1 MFLEELVLDGF
12 KSYAT
17 RTVVSGWDPE
27 FNAIT
32 GLNGSGKSNIL
43 DAICFVLGISTL
55 AHVRAANLQ
64 DLVYK
69 RGQAGVNRASVTVI
83 FNNLNKDTS
92 PPGYHEHDKITITR
106 QIIIGGRNKYLVNGI
121 NKNQQ
126 DVANLFQSVQLNVN
140 NPHFLIMQGKITK
153 VLNMRPPEILA
164 MIEEAA
170 GTRMFEEHKE
180 KAIKTMDKKDARLND
195 ISNLLETEISPKL
208 EKLRNEKRILL
219 EYQKIDVEL
228 GQLQRFIVAYDYMHA
243 KEKAIELSNHIEV
256 MGDRIKHLETMNS
269 YLTEDVAELNE
280 KIRDSIEEKQKNSSS
295 SSELDN
301 FLKELT
307 NNLVKITTQHNLK
320 LETIQDEKSNKQ
332 ALVDSLKETEAN
344 VIASQEKEQQLSA
357 QYASTLEKNEQYVV
371 NTRKLEELLQTLTT
385 GLSSTNGSDSGYMD
399 QLRSEKQK
407 VSASASEAQQANI
420 KIAHITK
427 ELQEAV
433 PKLKS
438 AEKQNSGLE
447 NDLRASDG
455 VIKMLQEQIS
465 TIEWNPEEEGG
476 LLAARQNEQNNLGI
490 IDESIHDLES
500 AGFARHFSYSNPTPN
515 FDRSTVKGFVADL
528 INISEGNLGA
538 STALEVCAGGK
549 LYNVIVESEIVGSQ
563 LIQKGK
569 LKSRVTIL
577 PLNKISAFK
586 IQAERIR
593 NASNL
598 APGKVEL
605 ALRLVGFD
613 EELINVM
620 DYIFGSTL
628 ICKDPETAKLVTF
641 NKGVGMRSVTY
652 DGDTYDPSGQLSG
665 GSRSS
670 SGGIL
675 LNMMQLKDLRHQRTQ
690 CCARIDKINADLNNV
705 LCTKDIFQGIQQ
717 KLDLKI
723 HERKSLQERLKNS
736 PSTQI
741 VLHTNQLKESLN
753 ELRGVVTACLA
764 RNTEAER
771 RIAEIN
777 TEMKEFSNNRE
788 SKLKSIQTEI
798 ADGKKQIAIAQPHVQ
813 SIQQNVNLA
822 KEETEQ
828 LRRDVVQLQQQI
840 VSLDEL
846 LKSLT
851 FECTK
856 LETDRIE
863 AEKIYQKEN
872 ARFLRE
878 QSAHATYEKKIKVLQ
893 DEKRKKVQSIE
904 DAKLELQTLVHDFS
918 KLESNRANTKQVASE
933 LEHLNVWI
941 QDKKELFGQSGTEFD
956 FEKHNIRECKKRL
969 SQLNEHHTKMQKTV
983 DPQVLEKF
991 DRVEKKEA
999 SLKQRLATVRKDK
1012 TKIQETIHTLD
1023 ELKRE
1028 KLIETWTKVNK
1039 DFGLIFGDLLPGN
1052 TCKLEAPEDQD
1063 ICDGLEVKVCLGGA
1077 WKQSLTELSGGQRSL
1092 IALSLI
1098 LSLLQFKPAPM
1109 YILDEVDSALDLSHT
1124 QNIGQLLKSRFK
1136 GSQFIV
1142 VSLKDGMFNNANVLF
1157 RTKFVDGVSK
1167 VDRICSKEIRKAP
1180 INATPGKSRTPLFLH
1195 TRRQSTLM
1203 DL

>member
-1 MFLEELVLDGF
+1 
-12 KSYAT
+12 
-17 RTVVSGWDPE
+17 
-27 FNAIT
+27 
-32 GLNGSGKSNIL
+32 
-43 DAICFVLGISTL
+43 
-55 AHVRAANLQ
+55 
-64 DLVYK
+64 
-69 RGQAGVNRASVTVI
+69 
-83 FNNLNKDTS
+83 
-92 PPGYHEHDKITITR
+92 
-106 QIIIGGRNKYLVNGI
+106 
-121 NKNQQ
+121 
-126 DVANLFQSVQLNVN
+126 
-140 NPHFLIMQGKITK
+140 
-153 VLNMRPPEILA
+153 
-164 MIEEAA
+164 
-170 GTRMFEEHKE
+170 
-180 KAIKTMDKKDARLND
+180 
-195 ISNLLETEISPKL
+195 
-208 EKLRNEKRILL
+208 
-219 EYQKIDVEL
+219 
-228 GQLQRFIVAYDYMHA
+228 MHA

-652 DGDTYDPSGQLSG
+652 DGDTYDPSGQLS
-665 GSRSS
+665 
-670 SGGIL
+670 
-675 LNMMQLKDLRHQRTQ
+675 
-690 CCARIDKINADLNNV
+690 
-705 LCTKDIFQGIQQ
+705 GIQQ

>member
-1 MFLEELVLDGF
+1 MVSSRCC
-12 KSYAT
+12 KSKSPQS
-17 RTVVSGWDPE
+17 SG
-27 FNAIT
+27 T
-32 GLNGSGKSNIL
+32 
-43 DAICFVLGISTL
+43 
-55 AHVRAANLQ
+55 
-64 DLVYK
+64 
-69 RGQAGVNRASVTVI
+69 
-83 FNNLNKDTS
+83 
-92 PPGYHEHDKITITR
+92 
-106 QIIIGGRNKYLVNGI
+106 
-121 NKNQQ
+121 
-126 DVANLFQSVQLNVN
+126 
-140 NPHFLIMQGKITK
+140 
-153 VLNMRPPEILA
+153 
-164 MIEEAA
+164 
-170 GTRMFEEHKE
+170 
-180 KAIKTMDKKDARLND
+180 
-195 ISNLLETEISPKL
+195 
-208 EKLRNEKRILL
+208 
-219 EYQKIDVEL
+219 
-228 GQLQRFIVAYDYMHA
+228 QRRR
-243 KEKAIELSNHIEV
+243 EV
-256 MGDRIKHLETMNS
+256 
-269 YLTEDVAELNE
+269 
-280 KIRDSIEEKQKNSSS
+280 
-295 SSELDN
+295 
-301 FLKELT
+301 
-307 NNLVKITTQHNLK
+307 
-320 LETIQDEKSNKQ
+320 
-332 ALVDSLKETEAN
+332 
-344 VIASQEKEQQLSA
+344 
-357 QYASTLEKNEQYVV
+357 
-371 NTRKLEELLQTLTT
+371 
-385 GLSSTNGSDSGYMD
+385 
-399 QLRSEKQK
+399 
-407 VSASASEAQQANI
+407 
-420 KIAHITK
+420 
-427 ELQEAV
+427 
-433 PKLKS
+433 
-438 AEKQNSGLE
+438 
-447 NDLRASDG
+447 
-455 VIKMLQEQIS
+455 
-465 TIEWNPEEEGG
+465 

-613 EELINVM
+613 ESLSMSWTISLDQLSFV
-620 DYIFGSTL
+620 
-628 ICKDPETAKLVTF
+628 KVDPETAKLVTF

-1028 KLIETWTKVNK
+1028 KLIETWTK
-1039 DFGLIFGDLLPGN
+1039 
-1052 TCKLEAPEDQD
+1052 LEAPEDQD

-1109 YILDEVDSALDLSHT
+1109 
-1124 QNIGQLLKSRFK
+1124 

>member
-320 LETIQDEKSNKQ
+320 LETIQDENQISKLLSILSKRLKQMSLLHKKKSNNC
-332 ALVDSLKETEAN
+332 LHNMHPLLKRMSN
-344 VIASQEKEQQLSA
+344 MC
-357 QYASTLEKNEQYVV
+357 
-371 NTRKLEELLQTLTT
+371 
-385 GLSSTNGSDSGYMD
+385 DSGYMD

-764 RNTEAER
+764 RNTESER

-1039 DFGLIFGDLLPGN
+1039 DFGLIFGDLLP
-1052 TCKLEAPEDQD
+1052 
-1063 ICDGLEVKVCLGGA
+1063 
-1077 WKQSLTELSGGQRSL
+1077 WKYVQVRG
-1092 IALSLI
+1092 
-1098 LSLLQFKPAPM
+1098 
-1109 YILDEVDSALDLSHT
+1109 
-1124 QNIGQLLKSRFK
+1124 
-1136 GSQFIV
+1136 
-1142 VSLKDGMFNNANVLF
+1142 
-1157 RTKFVDGVSK
+1157 
-1167 VDRICSKEIRKAP
+1167 
-1180 INATPGKSRTPLFLH
+1180 
-1195 TRRQSTLM
+1195 TRRPRHLRWT
-1203 DL
+1203 